1 MGVVSVQETVW
12 PALLGAASMW
22 ALLSAVIVVLTVRLG
37 MNRLAL
43 GWMVS
48 FVVSSLVAA
57 YSFWRLP

>member
-1 MGVVSVQETVW
+1 MGGVIQQEALW
-12 PALLGAASMW
+12 PSLLGAASIW
-22 ALLSAVIVVLTVRLG
+22 ALLSAVIVVLTVRYG

-48 FVVSSLVAA
+48 FVVSSMVAA